1 MTTEDK
7 EKVEVLNAL
16 FTSVFNS
23 KSSYPQVTILPDLDI
38 RDGEQNKP
46 PMIQV
51 ESVGD
56 LLLHLDCHRSMGP
69 E

>member
-1 MTTEDK
+1 MTTDDK
-7 EKVEVLNAL
+7 EKAEVLNAS
-16 FTSVFNS
+16 FTPVFKS
-23 KSSYPQVTILPDLDI
+23 QSSYSGGTLPPDLDI